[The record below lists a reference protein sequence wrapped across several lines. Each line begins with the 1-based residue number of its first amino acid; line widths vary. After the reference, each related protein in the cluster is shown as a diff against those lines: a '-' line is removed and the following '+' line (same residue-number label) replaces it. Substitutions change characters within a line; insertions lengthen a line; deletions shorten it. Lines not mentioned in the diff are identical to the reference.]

1 MSEGAR
7 AALPVDAHVEAI
19 RDHLHRHR
27 AAVLTAAPGAGK
39 TTRVPPALIDR
50 GRVMVLQPRRVA
62 VRAVAARIASERGWT
77 VGREV
82 GWHIRFERTFT
93 ADTRLLV
100 VTEGIL
106 TARLQ
111 QDPLLSDVAT
121 IVLDEFHERS
131 IHLDL
136 GLALARQAWLARD
149 DLHILVM
156 SATLDAAPVARYLHD
171 APMLHVPGT
180 LHPLQV
186 DYAPGESVAQAVAEV
201 LPRTPGQILCFLPGS
216 REIDRARQDLTS
228 RLPSAVEVV
237 PLHGSLDGAAQDA
250 AVRASSARRVILATN
265 LAETSLTVPGVST
278 VVDTGLVKVA
288 RYDAE
293 RGIDHLVTERVTLDS
308 ADQRAGRAARLGP
321 GLVRRLWH
329 ARDRLRPS
337 REPDIARV
345 DLAGPV
351 LDLLVWGASPW
362 TFEWFEA
369 PREEALESALAL
381 LSQLDAI
388 TGTPR
393 APAVTALGR
402 RLQRLPVHPRLARI
416 LVDGDGAFE
425 VAAAC
430 ALLSEGRAGAAGAAG
445 ASGAATTPCDLLAD
459 LDRFAAQPPHVRQL
473 ARELQRLAGGDAP
486 GERPARLDDT
496 RLRRA
501 LFAGFAD
508 RLARRR
514 AAGSDRLV
522 LASGH
527 GATLGRES
535 GVREGEFLV
544 ALDVTAATRDVV
556 AEARVRMASQV
567 DSAWITPTA
576 VATVHRLDAASGRVK
591 AFEVARAWALV
602 LNERPVAVDP
612 VAAAAL
618 LAETWL
624 AGTPRDHDLALLRR
638 LRFAGLEVD
647 LPGIVQQAAFG
658 AVTVRDI
665 DLAAHLP
672 HDVRT
677 RVDQAAPATLP
688 VPSGRSAPLS
698 YGDDGSVTASVKLQE
713 LFGLAETPTLGPA
726 RVPVTFSLLAPN
738 GRPVQTTRDLR
749 SFWQGAYQE
758 VRRELRG
765 RYPKHPWPDDPW
777 SAVPTHR
784 TTRALGKSGPS
795 R

>member
-1 MSEGAR
+1 MLAP
-7 AALPVDAHVEAI
+7 LPIDAHVPAVAEA
-19 RDHLHRHR
+19 LASHR
-27 AAVLTAAPGAGK
+27 AAVLVATPGAGK
-39 TTRVPPALIDR
+39 TTRVPPALVGH
-50 GRVMVLQPRRVA
+50 GRVLVLQPRRVA
-62 VRAVAARIASERGWT
+62 VRAVATRIAAERGWT
-77 VGREV
+77 LGREV
-82 GWHIRFERTFT
+82 GWHIRFEKRFAATT
-93 ADTRLLV
+93 PLV
-100 VTEGIL
+100 VITEGIL

-111 QDPLLSDVAT
+111 QDPLLSDVT
-121 IVLDEFHERS
+121 TVVLDEFHERS
-131 IHLDL
+131 IHADL
-136 GLALARQAWLARD
+136 GLALVRQAWLARD
-149 DLHILVM
+149 DLRVLVM
-156 SATLDAAPVARYLHD
+156 SATLDTAPVARFLGGCPVID
-171 APMLHVPGT
+171 VPGAR
-180 LHPLQV
+180 HPLAV
-186 DYAPGESVAQAVAEV
+186 EYAPGEDVTAAVREV
-201 LPRTPGQILCFLPGS
+201 WARTSGHVLCFLPGA
-216 REIDRARQDLTS
+216 REIERARTEIATS
-228 RLPSAVEVV
+228 RPSLGAEIL
-237 PLHGSLDGAAQDA
+237 PLHGSLDGDQQEAALAPA
-250 AVRASSARRVILATN
+250 AGRRVILATN

-329 ARDRLRPS
+329 ARDRLRPA

-388 TGTPR
+388 TGTHR
-393 APAVTALGR
+393 VPAVTALGR

-416 LVDGDGAFE
+416 LVDGDGAFA

-430 ALLSEGRAGAAGAAG
+430 ALLSEGRAGAGGAAGAAG
-445 ASGAATTPCDLLAD
+445 AVTTPCDLLAD

-486 GERPARLDDT
+486 GERPARLDET

-527 GATLGRES
+527 GAVLGRES

-544 ALDVTAATRDVV
+544 ALEVTAATRDGV

-576 VATVHRLDAASGRVK
+576 VATVHRLDPASGRVK
-591 AFEVARAWALV
+591 AFEVARAGALV

-638 LRFAGLEVD
+638 LRFAGLDVD

-698 YGDDGSVTASVKLQE
+698 YADDGTVTASVKLQE

-765 RYPKHPWPDDPW
+765 RYPRHPWPDDPW

-784 TTRALGKSGPS
+784 TTRSLGKSSPS